1 MLSKLQRLDKFL
13 DTAFK
18 IIFTVNVVLLGLNLF
33 WPKETARNT
42 ILILLPTLVI
52 IMTIQAVL
60 GFIISKKKRRR
71 TWKER

>member
-1 MLSKLQRLDKFL
+1 MLSKLQRLNKLL

-18 IIFTVNVVLLGLNLF
+18 IIFTVNVVLLGLNAI

-42 ILILLPTLVI
+42 ILILLPTLIVI
-52 IMTIQAVL
+52 MVIQAVL
-60 GFIISKKKRRR
+60 GFIISKKKRGK